1 MLIKSWKIFIK
12 TSQNRWR
19 KTKEPQQAEVP
30 LPRKDFRCKSFKNN
44 LKHKEGSP
52 GQCDIPFSNFLLSIP
67 PRILSTT
74 KKSHTNRG
82 GVNQTKILPHP
93 IGLHTEPLRLIKEQS
108 GHSLLER
115 LVDGGI
121 GVQAVRTGVHELGGV
136 MWGHRGHA
144 VGLCR
149 VGDAGHD
156 RHDLCDLLLQ
166 IFYLLLLLQ
175 ILTCVRDRER
185 IG

>member
-1 MLIKSWKIFIK
+1 MDDVI
-12 TSQNRWR
+12 
-19 KTKEPQQAEVP
+19 
-30 LPRKDFRCKSFKNN
+30 
-44 LKHKEGSP
+44 
-52 GQCDIPFSNFLLSIP
+52 
-67 PRILSTT
+67 
-74 KKSHTNRG
+74 
-82 GVNQTKILPHP
+82 
-93 IGLHTEPLRLIKEQS
+93 

-121 GVQAVRTGVHELGGV
+121 GVQAVKTSVHELGGV
-136 MWGHRGHA
+136 MWGHA

-156 RHDLCDLLLQ
+156 RHDLCDLLFQ

-175 ILTCVRDRER
+175 NLTCVRDRER